1 MMQFLESP
9 RTSVGQSRS
18 RCDFPLL
25 VSALGSRDTPT
36 CSEIQKHHV
45 MFIVTTHATS
55 PISTAP
61 SLCSHFVPSGH
72 RLLLPASNP
81 QAFCL
86 TGSACFKQEVWV
98 RGYLPNSLQR
108 VSPHCPSTNSFLI
121 TYSKAR
127 GKVGRGS
134 LAHLIKA
141 TLRLG
146 SFPSAPAINQK
157 LKSEVALEWEHCR
170 QLYTCCVQWH
180 VLRWLSVAP
189 IGWPPSKN
197 GLPTDHTLNTAKSSM
212 AGLGVAPTRK

>member
-1 MMQFLESP
+1 MLQAPSQLPPHSAAILSP
-9 RTSVGQSRS
+9 QDMDKGYYYQPQTHRLFVLQV
-18 RCDFPLL
+18 LH
-25 VSALGSRDTPT
+25 VSNRKSGS
-36 CSEIQKHHV
+36 E
-45 MFIVTTHATS
+45 ATS
-55 PISTAP
+55 
-61 SLCSHFVPSGH
+61 
-72 RLLLPASNP
+72 
-81 QAFCL
+81 L
-86 TGSACFKQEVWV
+86 T
-98 RGYLPNSLQR
+98 SLQR
-108 VSPHCPSTNSFLI
+108 ISPHCPSTNSFLI

-134 LAHLIKA
+134 LAHLIKG
-141 TLRLG
+141 TLRLE
-146 SFPSAPAINQK
+146 SFPSVPAINQK